1 MLGLSTPSVS
11 CVESAG
17 NYGRFIAEPLEVGFG
32 VTLGNAL
39 RRVLLSSLA
48 GAAVTWVE
56 IDGIQHEFSP
66 IPYVKE
72 DVTEFL
78 LNVKELRLRSLSR
91 QPGNLILK
99 AEGEG
104 KVCAGDIKPSTDFQ
118 IVNPELCL
126 ATLDSSQARL
136 HAGFNVELG
145 RGYVPAKSADG
156 LPVGALPIDAI
167 FTPVHKVNFSIESI
181 RPGEGGSPERLILEV
196 WTDGTISS
204 LEAISQSAAILIDQL
219 SSFGQLEVPVA
230 EQIGISGGL
239 LIPPDQYDIPV
250 EGLGLSTRTCN
261 SLKRG
266 GILTLGQLVEK
277 SRQGLPPLPGLGAKS
292 RAEAEELITN
302 SGFPI
307 IPKTRGR
314 RK

>member
-1 MLGLSTPSVS
+1 MYGLSIPSVS

-17 NYGRFIAEPLEVGFG
+17 NYGRFVAEPLEAGFG
-32 VTLGNAL
+32 LTLGNAL
-39 RRVLLSSLA
+39 RRVLLSSLP

-72 DVTEFL
+72 DVTECL
-78 LNVKELRLRSLSR
+78 LNVKELRLRPLSR
-91 QPGNLILK
+91 QPGKLILE

-126 ATLDSSQARL
+126 ATLDSSQARFY
-136 HAGFNVELG
+136 AEFNVELG
-145 RGYVPAKSADG
+145 RGYVPAKLGDG
-156 LPVGALPIDAI
+156 LPVGALPVDAI
-167 FTPVHKVNFSIESI
+167 FTPVHKVNFSVESI
-181 RPGEGGSPERLILEV
+181 RPGEEGSPERLILEV
-196 WTDGTISS
+196 WTDGTVSS
-204 LEAISQSAAILIDQL
+204 LEAISQSASILMDQF
-219 SSFGQLEVPVA
+219 SSFRQLEVPVA
-230 EQIGISGGL
+230 EQIGIGGGL
-239 LIPPDQYDIPV
+239 PIPPDQYDIPV
-250 EGLGLSTRTCN
+250 EELGLSTRTCN

-266 GILTLGQLVEK
+266 GILTLGQVVEK

-292 RAEAEELITN
+292 RAEAEELITKL
-302 SGFPI
+302 GFPI
-307 IPKTRGR
+307 IPKAKGR